1 MIKRRIYMSVHLQIK
16 EQMTTFIAAEK
27 KYRELDLKREESIE
41 KVVNDAKAN
50 KPFSLVEVNA
60 ITEELNNLSKY
71 FRFPMRKQVTKEMV
85 LEFIN
90 RN

>member
-1 MIKRRIYMSVHLQIK
+1 MSVHLQIK

-27 KYRELDLKREESIE
+27 KYRELDIKREESIE

-50 KPFSLVEVNA
+50 KHFSLVEVNA
-60 ITEELNNLSKY
+60 ITEELNNLSRS
-71 FRFPMRKQVTKEMV
+71 FRFPMRKQVTEEMV
-85 LEFIN
+85 LKFIS

>member
-1 MIKRRIYMSVHLQIK
+1 MSVHLQIK

-27 KYRELDLKREESIE
+27 KYRELDMKREESIE

-50 KPFSLVEVNA
+50 KNFSLLEVNA
-60 ITEELNNLSKY
+60 ITEELNDLSRS